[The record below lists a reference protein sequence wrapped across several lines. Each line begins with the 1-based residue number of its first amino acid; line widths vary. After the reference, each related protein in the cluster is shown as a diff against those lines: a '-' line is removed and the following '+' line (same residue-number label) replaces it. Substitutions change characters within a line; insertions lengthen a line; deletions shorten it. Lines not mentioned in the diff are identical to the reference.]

1 MLDDTGIR
9 GEETMRHLGARA
21 FACVPLRAMS
31 EALSFL
37 IKVNEARPFP
47 LLGFGIVRMR
57 PIPFLS
63 AS

>member
-1 MLDDTGIR
+1 
-9 GEETMRHLGARA
+9 MRHFGARA
-21 FACVPLRAMS
+21 SACVPLRAMS

-47 LLGFGIVRMR
+47 LLGFGIVRAR